1 MDLGAHVIMRD
12 ERIMNYIKKNYGEV
26 PRIRG
31 VRFMKIETAIDCGSF
46 HSQFNM
52 FNKYV
57 GKDVIYIHT
66 RCGWYEGDEWSN
78 YISCG
83 WKEREDK
90 NKGTFLESINDS
102 FDGTYRDHYF
112 KAIKGKEYKELL
124 DLFIVKDKK

>member
-1 MDLGAHVIMRD
+1 MVKMDLGAHVIMRD

-31 VRFMKIETAIDCGSF
+31 VRFMKVEQAIDCGNF
-46 HSQFNM
+46 HSQYNM

-66 RCGWYEGDEWSN
+66 RCGGYEGDEWSN

-83 WKEREDK
+83 
-90 NKGTFLESINDS
+90 
-102 FDGTYRDHYF
+102 
-112 KAIKGKEYKELL
+112 
-124 DLFIVKDKK
+124 